1 MKYILPENIKSDY
14 DSFNIFIDLFD
25 KTKNLFIDELI
36 IDFCNIKWFNA
47 NMLAVLG
54 ALINV
59 LQDKLV
65 TVNLLNIPNDQLKL
79 FKRNHFMSNFGG
91 AVLPDRIGTT
101 IKYKKFSANE
111 EKGFLTY
118 LENELFANSAM
129 PTTSEMLK
137 QKIKESI
144 LEVFNNAVYHG
155 ECKSIYTCGQ
165 YYSPKMML
173 DFTIVD
179 IGRTISGT
187 VNEFLNDN
195 LSGEDAIKWA
205 LIPGNTTKTG
215 PIPGGNG
222 LKIITDFLTVNEGN
236 LQIISHDGYFEQKA
250 GSNSSRSFQLPFPGT
265 IVNFEFKTDKSY
277 YCFKSEISID
287 DIFN

>member
-1 MKYILPENIKSDY
+1 MKYFLPKKIYSDIS
-14 DSFNIFIDLFD
+14 SFNTFIELYD
-25 KTKNLFIDELI
+25 KTKDLFIDKLI
-36 IDFCNIKWFNA
+36 IDFSNITWFNA

-54 ALINV
+54 SLINV
-59 LQDKLV
+59 LQDNLV
-65 TVNLLNIPNDQLKL
+65 TVKLQNIPPAQLKL
-79 FKRNHFMSNFGG
+79 FERNHFMSNFGG
-91 AVLPDRIGTT
+91 GKLPDRIGTT
-101 IKYKKFSANE
+101 VKYKKFSASE

-118 LENELFANSAM
+118 LENELFANTAM
-129 PTTSEMLK
+129 PVMSEKLK
-137 QKIKESI
+137 QKIQESI
-144 LEVFNNAVYHG
+144 LEVFNNAVFHG
-155 ECKSIYTCGQ
+155 KCKSVYTCGQ
-165 YYSPKMML
+165 YYSPKKML

-187 VNEFLNDN
+187 VNEFLNVN
-195 LSGEDAIKWA
+195 KTGEEAIKWA

-250 GSNSSRSFQLPFPGT
+250 GSNSSSSFQLPFPGT
-265 IVNFEFKTDKSY
+265 IVNFEFKTDTSY